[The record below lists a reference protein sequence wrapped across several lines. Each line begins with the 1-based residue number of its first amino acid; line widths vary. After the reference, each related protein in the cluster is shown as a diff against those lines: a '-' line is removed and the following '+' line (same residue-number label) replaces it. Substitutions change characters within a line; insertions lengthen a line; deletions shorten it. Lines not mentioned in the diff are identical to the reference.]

1 MSETVNEKPLSEITI
16 VITRARAQAEAF
28 ASKLESYGAK
38 VLSCPTIEIVPP
50 DNYEQLDEAIDNLY
64 GYDWII
70 FTSVN
75 GVEHFLERFE
85 SSGHDTT
92 ELYDL
97 RVCAV
102 GEATSVRLRDSDI
115 HVDVVPRTYTAEG
128 VFIAL
133 SDYLGGIEQLNRLN
147 FLMPRAAAAR
157 DYLPNALQS
166 AGARVDDI
174 PVYQTIAH
182 KSPEFAKVKAL
193 IQGGGVDCITFTS
206 SSTVS
211 NFAQLFETN
220 DLSKI
225 LEGVKVACIGEIT
238 STTAAEFGLTTDI
251 RSHEY
256 TIPALTD
263 AIIGFFSKQK
273 NN

>member
-1 MSETVNEKPLSEITI
+1 MSEIKNNKPLDGITI
-16 VITRARAQAEAF
+16 VITRARAQAESF
-28 ASKLESYGAK
+28 ASKLESHGAK
-38 VLSCPTIEIVPP
+38 VLSCPTIEIVPL
-50 DNYEQLDEAIDNLY
+50 DNYDLLDEAIENLF

-75 GVEHFLERFE
+75 GAEHFLERFE
-85 SSGHDTT
+85 SLGHDIT

-115 HVDVVPRTYTAEG
+115 HVDVVPRSFTAEG
-128 VFIAL
+128 VFESL

-147 FLMPRAAAAR
+147 FLMPRALVSR
-157 DYLPNALQS
+157 DYLPKSLEA
-166 AGARVDDI
+166 AGARADDI
-174 PVYQTIAH
+174 PVYRTIAP

-211 NFAQLFETN
+211 NFAQLFETK

-238 STTAAEFGLTTDI
+238 ATTATEFGLTTDV
-251 RSHEY
+251 RPPEY

-263 AIIGFFSKQK
+263 AIVEYFSKLRD
-273 NN
+273 